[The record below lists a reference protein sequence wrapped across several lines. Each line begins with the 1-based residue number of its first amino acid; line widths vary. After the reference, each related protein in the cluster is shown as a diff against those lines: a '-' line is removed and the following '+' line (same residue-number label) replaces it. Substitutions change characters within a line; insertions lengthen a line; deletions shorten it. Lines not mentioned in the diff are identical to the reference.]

1 LKKLPKLPELT
12 NKPKKKIVCNKVKAS
27 DVDWEEVTYQVRETS
42 TPLCEIARN
51 HGINEGTL
59 CHWIKKE
66 GISRDLRK
74 RVRAQTD
81 DELSRIVRHEEVSS
95 ARLPLKKK
103 TDKDRITALAKVR
116 ATIILSH
123 RKDIKAH
130 RRSLTKMQRE
140 LETGSDFV
148 GDIAVLVRKVVDG
161 GKTDAA
167 SVKELQQILRRLGDL
182 GNRADILRKLSDT
195 LKTLIALERQ
205 AFDLDEP
212 APGTVNDGDSVEITL
227 QNVYQ
232 AISGRSRGLPGRPIT
247 PAPPLE
253 LDVEKVE

>member
-1 LKKLPKLPELT
+1 M
-12 NKPKKKIVCNKVKAS
+12 
-27 DVDWEEVTYQVRETS
+27 
-42 TPLCEIARN
+42 
-51 HGINEGTL
+51 
-59 CHWIKKE
+59 
-66 GISRDLRK
+66 RK

>member
-1 LKKLPKLPELT
+1 LKKLPKLQELI
-12 NKPKKKIVCNKVKAS
+12 NKPKKKIACNKVRKS
-27 DVDWEEVTYQVRETS
+27 DVDWEEVAYQVRETS
-42 TPLCEIARN
+42 TPLSEIARN
-51 HGINEGTL
+51 NGIIESTL
-59 CHWIKKE
+59 CRWIKDE

-81 DELSRIVRHEEVSS
+81 DELSRIVRHEEVQND
-95 ARLPLKKK
+95 RLPLKKK
-103 TDKDRITALAKVR
+103 TDKDRISALAKVR
-116 ATIILSH
+116 ATVILSH

-130 RRSLTKMQRE
+130 RRSLTRMQRE
-140 LETGSDFV
+140 LETGTDFLP
-148 GDIAVLVRKVVDG
+148 DIAVLVKKVVSSGEIDP
-161 GKTDAA
+161 A
-167 SVKELQQILRRLGDL
+167 SIKEIQHIIRRFGDL

-195 LKTLIALERQ
+195 LKTLITLERQ

-253 LDVEKVE
+253 IDAEKVS